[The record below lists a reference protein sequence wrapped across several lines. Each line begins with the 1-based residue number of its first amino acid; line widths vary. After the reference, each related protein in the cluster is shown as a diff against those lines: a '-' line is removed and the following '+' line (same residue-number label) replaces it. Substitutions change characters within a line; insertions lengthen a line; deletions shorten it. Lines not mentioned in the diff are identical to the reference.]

1 MHKRSAVK
9 KAPTLDLSK
18 DTTSGQHLNQAKFN
32 HSSNV
37 VSLLSPGRTVAVKQ
51 LTLAKQSGVG
61 DREFLLEVALLS
73 RLHHMNLVQLVGYCG
88 DAEERL
94 LVYEFMQAGT
104 LREHLNGKSALG
116 VHTGWRP
123 MQSIK
128 SAAAPSYLGQPGGC

>member
-1 MHKRSAVK
+1 MV
-9 KAPTLDLSK
+9 
-18 DTTSGQHLNQAKFN
+18 
-32 HSSNV
+32 
-37 VSLLSPGRTVAVKQ
+37 LLLFPGRTVAVKQ

-104 LREHLNGKSALG
+104 LREHLNGKAGLG
-116 VHTGWRP
+116 GHTGWIGRL
-123 MQSIK
+123 S
-128 SAAAPSYLGQPGGC
+128 